1 MAKRWA
7 GYGEFTALL
16 KHRLLSELSAE
27 TGLQFLCVFLS
38 APTNLQRER
47 DEILKTD
54 D

>member
-1 MAKRWA
+1 MTKRWA
-7 GYGEFTALL
+7 GYGKFTALL
-16 KHRLLSELSAE
+16 KHCLLSKLSAE

-38 APTNLQRER
+38 APTNLQNEK